1 MNCNEV
7 QRKLTDELDS
17 RFEHDVVDHL
27 TTCSSCR
34 GLVDDLLEM
43 QDLIQI
49 ITTSSK
55 IPRHLYADVLDGVA
69 QNHRRPW
76 FLNRAVFASVALL
89 LFVVGFFWA
98 GGFVFSE
105 NPPTQQ
111 TELLI
116 EQEIHSPDLNDLNE
130 SDYID
135 LVVEESPEGELIIRL
150 PSVIEVRKTELH
162 EDVYIN
168 HVSH

>member
-1 MNCNEV
+1 MA
-7 QRKLTDELDS
+7 S
-17 RFEHDVVDHL
+17 
-27 TTCSSCR
+27 
-34 GLVDDLLEM
+34 
-43 QDLIQI
+43 I
-49 ITTSSK
+49 IAYIA
-55 IPRHLYADVLDGVA
+55 IPSLGI
-69 QNHRRPW
+69 
-76 FLNRAVFASVALL
+76 S
-89 LFVVGFFWA
+89 LFVIGFFWA
-98 GGFVFSE
+98 GGFVFSD
-105 NPPTQQ
+105 NPPAQQ

-116 EQEIHSPDLNDLNE
+116 EQEIHSPDFNDLNE